1 MKTRLL
7 PLGIPLLM
15 FAAAACSDST
25 TGAVSLALSTT
36 RPIGA
41 PLAAAPLGVSAT
53 PQLVAAGDSTVI
65 VLANDTIILRSVE
78 LVLREIELKP
88 VEDTACDPVSD
99 NDGCEEFETGP
110 VLVSLPLGT
119 TATETM
125 VSVSA
130 PPGQYD
136 KLEFKI
142 HKPGDSDDAAFIAA
156 HPDFNGVSIRV
167 TGTYSRAGTRSAF
180 VFTSDLDAEQE
191 IELQPPLTVS
201 AGTGTN
207 VTLRVDVAT
216 WFLNAGGTALVD
228 PASANKGQPN
238 EGVVKDRIEA
248 SIDAFRDEDHDGHD
262 DDHGASDEG

>member
-7 PLGIPLLM
+7 PLGIPLMLL
-15 FAAAACSDST
+15 AAAACSDST
-25 TGAVSLALSTT
+25 TGAVSLALTT
-36 RPIGA
+36 ARPLGA
-41 PLAAAPLGVSAT
+41 PLAAAPLGTSAA
-53 PQLVAAGDSTVI
+53 PQITTAGDSTVI
-65 VLANDTIILRSVE
+65 TFGNDTIVLRSAE

-88 VEDTACDPVSD
+88 IEDAACDTVGGD
-99 NDGCEEFETGP
+99 DGCEDFETGP

-125 VSVSA
+125 ISVNA

-136 KLEFKI
+136 ELEFKI
-142 HKPGDSDDAAFIAA
+142 HKPGDSGDVAFIAA

-167 TGTYSRAGTRSAF
+167 TGTYSQAGTRSSF
-180 VFTSDLDAEQE
+180 TFTSDLDAEQE
-191 IELQPPLTVS
+191 VELAPAITIS
-201 AGTGTN
+201 AGAATS

-216 WFLNAGGTALVD
+216 WFLNAAGTALVD

-262 DDHGASDEG
+262 DDGLDG